1 MYPIFIKEK
10 EYIEFLKRLRIE
22 LQLTKDYGNTAF
34 IIKPQIE
41 QLSEVLQRCDKFYNV
56 RQKKE
61 NPGPMTSF
69 RKKPFQNLLKA

>member
-10 EYIEFLKRLRIE
+10 EYIEFLKMMRIE
-22 LQLTKDYGNTAF
+22 LKLTKHYGNTAF
-34 IIKPQIE
+34 IIKSQIG

-61 NPGPMTSF
+61 NPD
-69 RKKPFQNLLKA
+69 